1 MICNAEAAMADC
13 STYTSVAD
21 ALSDFTGQAPLDAI
35 TCAFSS
41 SEYGLGLGSLFP
53 LLMFGFVGLALTV
66 RTRSVAPIAV
76 AGILSAGVIGGSV
89 PGVGAEV
96 LALVLLLAIAVAGFV
111 IYQRAQSS
119 L

>member
-1 MICNAEAAMADC
+1 MAEC
-13 STYTSVAD
+13 STYSSVAD
-21 ALSDFTGQAPLDAI
+21 ALADFSGQAPLDAI

-41 SEYGLGLGSLFP
+41 SEYGLGLGTLFP

-66 RTRSVAPIAV
+66 RTRSVAPV
-76 AGILSAGVIGGSV
+76 AISGILSAGIVGGSV
-89 PGVGAEV
+89 PGIGAEI
-96 LALVLLLAIAVAGFV
+96 LALVLLLAIAVAGLV